1 MIKKI
6 LKFGGTSVGTI
17 ERIQHVANIIQKE
30 HSIGN
35 QVIAV
40 VSAMSGKTNDLITL
54 SKEISTEFNKR
65 ELDVLLSSGEQITSA
80 LLSGALIKLDVKAKS
95 WLNWQIPIIT
105 DGEHANARIINMSIE
120 KINKMNCKKVLIH
133 DSARPMPSKKLVSK
147 IINAL
152 KKNDAVIPVTKIYDA
167 TKRVKNNLIFKNI
180 ERKTLRCSQTPQGF
194 TFEKIYKKHNKYKN
208 KSFDD
213 DSALFVNDNEKDWN
227 DFESILKA
235 LEKFIKTGKIRYI
248 GMSNET
254 PFGLSKY
261 IELSKN
267 KNLPRM
273 MSVQNPYN
281 LVNRTYEIGMSEIS
295 LREKCGLLV
304 YYPLAAGGLS
314 GKYRNGQMPKN
325 SRMDLF
331 FQGWGRHLNPLA
343 MKAYDEYYKLAK
355 DNNMT
360 MVQLAQSFV
369 NSRPFVTSNI
379 IGATTMGQL
388 KENIDS
394 INIELNDEVLKKI
407 NLIHNN
413 NPNPSP

>member
-1 MIKKI
+1 MKYKK
-6 LKFGGTSVGTI
+6 LGTTNLDVSLICLGTMTWGTQNSEKDAFEQMDYSVSKGINFFDTAEI
-17 ERIQHVANIIQKE
+17 YSVPPTADSYGKTEKM
-30 HSIGN
+30 IGN
-35 QVIAV
+35 WFEKRKNREKIILASKVAGPGCDWIRGGGNSFNEEKISEAIDG
-40 VSAMSGKTNDLITL
+40 SLKRLKTDYIDLYQL
-54 SKEISTEFNKR
+54 HWPERSTNYFGKR
-65 ELDVLLSSGEQITSA
+65 EYSVNESEG
-80 LLSGALIKLDVKAKS
+80 
-95 WLNWQIPIIT
+95 NW
-105 DGEHANARIINMSIE
+105 NS
-120 KINKMNCKKVLIH
+120 
-133 DSARPMPSKKLVSK
+133 
-147 IINAL
+147 
-152 KKNDAVIPVTKIYDA
+152 
-167 TKRVKNNLIFKNI
+167 
-180 ERKTLRCSQTPQGF
+180 
-194 TFEKIYKKHNKYKN
+194 
-208 KSFDD
+208 
-213 DSALFVNDNEKDWN
+213 
-227 DFESILKA
+227 FESILQA
-235 LEKFIKTGKIRYI
+235 LEKFIKSGKIRHI

-314 GKYRNGQMPKN
+314 GKYRNDQMPSN
-325 SRMDLF
+325 SRMALF
-331 FQGWGRHLNPLA
+331 KGWERHLNPLA

-379 IGATTMGQL
+379 IGATTMDQL
-388 KENIDS
+388 KENVESID
-394 INIELNDEVLKKI
+394 IKLTDEIMEKI

>member
-1 MIKKI
+1 
-6 LKFGGTSVGTI
+6 
-17 ERIQHVANIIQKE
+17 
-30 HSIGN
+30 
-35 QVIAV
+35 
-40 VSAMSGKTNDLITL
+40 
-54 SKEISTEFNKR
+54 
-65 ELDVLLSSGEQITSA
+65 
-80 LLSGALIKLDVKAKS
+80 
-95 WLNWQIPIIT
+95 
-105 DGEHANARIINMSIE
+105 
-120 KINKMNCKKVLIH
+120 
-133 DSARPMPSKKLVSK
+133 
-147 IINAL
+147 
-152 KKNDAVIPVTKIYDA
+152 
-167 TKRVKNNLIFKNI
+167 
-180 ERKTLRCSQTPQGF
+180 
-194 TFEKIYKKHNKYKN
+194 
-208 KSFDD
+208 
-213 DSALFVNDNEKDWN
+213 
-227 DFESILKA
+227 
-235 LEKFIKTGKIRYI
+235 
-248 GMSNET
+248 MSNET

-314 GKYRNGQMPKN
+314 GKYRNDQMPKN
-325 SRMDLF
+325 SRMTLF
-331 FQGWGRHLNPLA
+331 KGWERHLNPLA

-379 IGATTMGQL
+379 IGATTMEQL

-394 INIELNDEVLKKI
+394 IDVELTDEIMKKI